1 MSAPLFDY
9 FEHVELATPT
19 IPAEEAERLLRS
31 EFGLDA
37 RAESLGSQQDQNFLV
52 WPSDAA
58 GAGAGAQPLGVLKL
72 SNPVFSDAEI
82 ELQTLAAERV
92 ATAAPE
98 LRIPRLVHGPDGA
111 CSGWWE
117 TSQGRLNA
125 RVIEFVAGSTLT
137 GSGYLNPR
145 TAARMGELAARV
157 QLALADVE
165 HPASARVLQWDLRH
179 ATRVI
184 DTLAPAEPD
193 EAVRA
198 EVLAA
203 TRDAAAALAPLADR
217 LPRQLGHFDVT
228 DDNILRPDAPGSL
241 PDAIIDFG
249 DVLDSWSVGELATTV
264 SSLLHHDGATPLSA
278 LPAIRAF
285 HALRPLSPDEADA
298 LWPLVVLRGAVLVL
312 SGRAQVRLD
321 DDNAYASGALDR
333 EHRILTQALSVPLPV
348 MARTIR
354 HALGLPLAP
363 APGWPAAELF
373 SLVPPGEAVVMLD
386 AGTTSEV
393 NDRGAFTHEGALLRG
408 IAAAVRGGRADAASA
423 VGSSGGMSGGAT
435 GDASAISASARAS
448 TVGAVIV
455 PAGRPRLA
463 GAPLRTPASPATA
476 PTGAHLWLSRNLVLR
491 DLPAHISARAVPGA
505 VELTTGG
512 VTLSLASAPL
522 GASPDH
528 VGVDREAGPRAT
540 SPASSPDSSDA
551 DATADSPIGSPVIT
565 GSGEAAP
572 VAADDL
578 VVPGGEVTATLR
590 WADAPASIPQL
601 VEPGYLVGWGALVGD
616 PTTAF
621 ALAEPVRAR
630 LDELAAAS
638 ASARD
643 AATLDRRER
652 VLAEVQEH
660 YYARPPQIERGWRE
674 LLVDTDARVYLDMVN
689 NVTSVG
695 HAHPRITDAASRQFE
710 LLNTNSRFNYGAIVE
725 YGERV
730 AALLPDELDTVFF
743 VNSGSEATDLA
754 IRLAMAAT
762 GRRDVIAMREAYHG
776 WTYASDAVSTS
787 IADNPNALATRPSWV
802 HTVDAANSF
811 RGTHRGA
818 DAARYAPEA
827 VERIRQIAASGHA
840 PAGFIAETYFGNAGG
855 VALPDG
861 YLREVYAAVRELG
874 GLAIADEV
882 QVGFGRLGEWFWG
895 FEQQDVVPDI
905 VAVAKSVGN
914 GHPIGIVV
922 TSKAVADRYRTGGY
936 FFSSTGGS
944 PVSSVIG
951 MTVLDIIQAEG
962 LQENARVVGAH
973 LAARLHA
980 LASTHEIVGPVHGS
994 GLYLGLEFVRS
1005 RETLEPATEETAAI
1019 CDRLLELGVIMQPTG
1034 DFQNVLKI
1042 KPPLCLTVDSA
1053 DYFVDMLDRALTTG
1067 W

>member
-1 MSAPLFDY
+1 MSTPLFDY
-9 FEHVELATPT
+9 FAHVELATPT
-19 IPAEEAERLLRS
+19 ISAEEAERLLRS

-37 RAESLGSQQDQNFLV
+37 RVESLGSQQDQNFLV
-52 WPSDAA
+52 WASDAA
-58 GAGAGAQPLGVLKL
+58 DVGDAAHPLGVLKL

-92 ATAAPE
+92 ASATPE
-98 LRIPRLVHGPDGA
+98 LRIPRLVRGPAGDCA
-111 CSGWWE
+111 GWWE

-137 GSGYLNPR
+137 GSDYLNPR

-157 QLALADVE
+157 QLALAGLE

-184 DTLAPAEPD
+184 ETLAPAEPD
-193 EAVRA
+193 ETVRA

-203 TRDAAAALAPLADR
+203 TRDAAVALAPLADR

-228 DDNILRPDAPGSL
+228 DDNILRPDAPGAL

-249 DVLDSWSVGELATTV
+249 DVLDSWSIGELATTV

-285 HALRPLSPDEADA
+285 HELSPLSDDEADA

-333 EHRILTQALSVPLPV
+333 EHRILSQALSVPLPV

-373 SLVPPGEAVVMLD
+373 SLVPPGEAVVVLD
-386 AGTTSEV
+386 AGTTGAL
-393 NDRGAFTHEGALLRG
+393 NDRGAFTHDGALLRG
-408 IAAAVRGGRADAASA
+408 IAAAVRDGRADAASA
-423 VGSSGGMSGGAT
+423 AGSSCGMSGGAT
-435 GDASAISASARAS
+435 GGASAIGARARAS
-448 TVGAVIV
+448 AVGAVLV

-463 GAPLRTPASPATA
+463 GAPLRTPNAPATA
-476 PTGAHLWLSRNLVLR
+476 PTGALLWLSRNLVLR
-491 DLPAHISARAVPGA
+491 DLPEHIVARAVPGA
-505 VELTTGG
+505 IELTTGG
-512 VTLSLASAPL
+512 VTLSLASAAL
-522 GASPDH
+522 GAPAAAAP
-528 VGVDREAGPRAT
+528 AGAG
-540 SPASSPDSSDA
+540 DA
-551 DATADSPIGSPVIT
+551 ADPVGSPVIT
-565 GSGEAAP
+565 DSGDAAP

-578 VVPGGEVTATLR
+578 VVPGGEVTATLC
-590 WADAPASIPQL
+590 WADASASIPAL

-630 LDELAAAS
+630 LDELAATS

-643 AATLDRRER
+643 ATTLDRREH

-695 HAHPRITDAASRQFE
+695 HAHPRITAAASRQFE
-710 LLNTNSRFNYGAIVE
+710 LLNTNSRFNYDAIVD

-730 AALLPDELDTVFF
+730 AATLPDELDTVFF

-787 IADNPNALATRPSWV
+787 IADNPNALATRPDWV

-811 RGTHRGA
+811 RGTHRA
-818 DAARYAPEA
+818 SDAVRYAPEA

-861 YLREVYAAVRELG
+861 YLREVYAAVRAEG

-951 MTVLDIIQAEG
+951 MTVLDIIQSEG

-973 LAARLHA
+973 LASRLRA

-994 GLYLGLEFVRS
+994 DLYLGLEFVRS

-1042 KPPLCLTVDSA
+1042 KPPLCLTPESA
-1053 DYFVDMLDRALTTG
+1053 DYFVDMLDRVLTTG